1 MKLERYQPWLLAGL
15 VSCVVPLSGCGIA
28 PNTSAA
34 NAPPLTIGVSLS
46 LTGGFADPG
55 EAVRRGYEVWAD
67 SVNAEGGLLGRHVTL
82 KIVDD
87 ASTPER
93 AAANYEKLIT
103 TDKVDLVL
111 GPYSSKL
118 TIPSS
123 QVVAKHGY
131 AFLEPAG
138 GVPKVF
144 EQHLTNL
151 FFVQPAPTLQQG
163 GVFAEYVLSLPPA
176 QRPKT
181 AAYTALDD
189 PFTQPLA
196 DFVQG
201 MFEQAG
207 IKTVYTHTYQEGADL
222 KPVMAAVAAA
232 NPDVL
237 VAGTQPEDAYA
248 AVLALTKLRWAPR
261 LMYMTGGPNAPIEFP
276 IKVGAANVDGIFTS
290 GDWFSGSNA
299 SGSADFVGTYLKK
312 YGGTPADIA
321 NDSVE
326 AYSAGLL
333 LQQVAK
339 QTGMIDNATIIKTLH
354 SGTWLTPIGDLS
366 WDADGAPKGS
376 YILLQWI
383 GGKLQ
388 SVFPPGRAQ
397 NQATTDRLPWVR

>member
-1 MKLERYQPWLLAGL
+1 MGLQRRRHRLLAGL
-15 VSCVVPLSGCGIA
+15 LCCVVPLSGCGTA
-28 PNTSAA
+28 SSTGAD
-34 NAPPLTIGVSLS
+34 NAPDLTIGVSLS
-46 LTGGFADPG
+46 LTGDFADPG
-55 EAVRRGYEVWAD
+55 EAVRRGYEVWVE
-67 SVNAEGGLLGRHVTL
+67 SVNADGGLLGRHVVL

-93 AAANYEKLIT
+93 AAANYETLIA

-123 QVVAKHGY
+123 QVVAKHEY

-144 EQHLTNL
+144 AQHLDNL
-151 FFVQPAPTLQQG
+151 FFVQPAATLQQG
-163 GVFAEYVLSLPPA
+163 GVFADYVLSLPPA

-181 AAYTALDD
+181 AAYSALDD
-189 PFTQPLA
+189 PFSQPLA

-201 MFEQAG
+201 RFEKAG
-207 IKTVYTHTYQEGADL
+207 ITTVYTHTYEEGADL
-222 KPVMAAVAAA
+222 GPVMAAVATA

-237 VAGTQPEDAYA
+237 VAGTQPEDGYA
-248 AVLALTKLRWAPR
+248 AVRALTKLRWAPR
-261 LMYMTGGPNAPIEFP
+261 MMYMTAGANAPIEFP
-276 IKVGAANVDGIFTS
+276 NKVGAANVDGIFTS
-290 GDWFSGSNA
+290 GDWFAGSNA
-299 SGSADFVGTYLKK
+299 SGSAEFVGTYLKK
-312 YGGTPADIA
+312 YGGTTADIA

-333 LQQVAK
+333 LQQVAR
-339 QTGMIDNATIIKTLH
+339 QTGKIDNATIIKTLH

-376 YILLQWI
+376 YLLLQWI

-397 NQATTDRLPWVR
+397 NQASTDRLPWAR

>member
-1 MKLERYQPWLLAGL
+1 MGLERRRHRLLAGL
-15 VSCVVPLSGCGIA
+15 VCCAVTLSGCGIA
-28 PNTSAA
+28 STTSGA
-34 NAPPLTIGVSLS
+34 NAPTLTIGVSLS
-46 LTGGFADPG
+46 LTGDFADPG
-55 EAVRRGYEVWAD
+55 EAVRRGYEVWVD
-67 SVNAEGGLLGRHVTL
+67 SVNADDGLLGRHVTL

-87 ASTPER
+87 ASIPER

-123 QVVAKHGY
+123 QVVAKHRY

-151 FFVQPAPTLQQG
+151 FFIQPAPTLQQG
-163 GVFAEYVLSLPPA
+163 GVFADYVLSLPPA

-189 PFTQPLA
+189 PFSQPLA

-201 MFEQAG
+201 VFEKAG
-207 IKTVYTHTYQEGADL
+207 IKTVYTHTYEQGADL
-222 KPVMAAVAAA
+222 KPVMAAVATA

-237 VAGTQPEDAYA
+237 VAGTQPEDSYA
-248 AVLALTKLRWAPR
+248 AVQALTKLRWAPR
-261 LMYMTGGPNAPIEFP
+261 MMYLTAGANSPIEFP
-276 IKVGAANVDGIFTS
+276 AKVGAANVDGIFTS

-299 SGSADFVGTYLKK
+299 SGSADFVGTYLRK
-312 YGGTPADIA
+312 YGGTTSDIA

-339 QTGMIDNATIIKTLH
+339 QTGKIDNATIIKTLH

-366 WDADGAPKGS
+366 WDADGAPQGS

-383 GGKLQ
+383 DGKLQ
-388 SVFPPGRAQ
+388 SVYPPGRAQ
-397 NQATTDRLPWVR
+397 NQASIARLPWTQ